1 MVTFYLNRLREV
13 SSLFNYRFFRPT
25 YHLLF
30 TFPTQEDPMST
41 NTLYTEN
48 FPHMSPVWGRLFNF
62 VSERAAGSYI
72 YTTDGKRLLDFTC
85 GIGVTNTGHCH
96 PKVVE
101 AIREQAG
108 LFLHAQANIV
118 IHQPMLRLIEELR
131 KIVPP
136 SMDSFFFANSGAEAI
151 ENAVKIARVATG
163 RQNIIV
169 FSGSFH
175 GRTVGTMSL
184 TTSKTV
190 YRTGFGPLPSG
201 VFVAPF
207 PYAFRL
213 KMTEAEASEYAL
225 EQREY
230 LLASQ
235 TAPKETAAILI
246 ESVLGEGGYIVPP
259 VSFMKGLREICD
271 KHGILLILDEIQ
283 SGFGRTGKWF
293 ALEHF
298 DIVPD
303 IITAAKGIASGLP
316 LSGVFSRLD
325 LMKKWDVGSHGG
337 TYGGNAVACAAG
349 VATIR
354 AMREE
359 KMLENANER
368 GVQLMTGLR
377 KLQEEYS
384 QIGDVRG
391 KGLMI
396 GTEFIVDARPD
407 KAKQLVK
414 GIIHTAEE
422 NNLLLLSCGTYDN
435 TIRWIPPLNVTSE
448 QINEGLNMFESA
460 LKATIK

>member
-1 MVTFYLNRLREV
+1 MAA
-13 SSLFNYRFFRPT
+13 
-25 YHLLF
+25 
-30 TFPTQEDPMST
+30 
-41 NTLYTEN
+41 TLYEEN
-48 FPHMSPVWGRLFNF
+48 FPHMTPAWSRIFNF
-62 VSERAAGSYI
+62 VAERAEGSYI
-72 YTTDGKRLLDFTC
+72 YTDDGRKLLDFTC

-101 AIREQAG
+101 AIRAQAG

-118 IHQPMLRLIEELR
+118 IHKPMLQLIDELR

-136 SMDSFFFANSGAEAI
+136 SIDSFFFTNSGAEAV
-151 ENAVKIARVATG
+151 ENAVKVARAATG
-163 RQNIIV
+163 KPNIIV

-175 GRTVGTMSL
+175 GRTAATMAL
-184 TTSKTV
+184 TTSKTG

-201 VFVAPF
+201 IFVSPF

-213 KMTEAEASEYAL
+213 GMSEEQASAYAL
-225 EQREY
+225 EQLEY

-246 ESVLGEGGYIVPP
+246 ESVLGEGGYVVPP
-259 VSFMKGLREICD
+259 ASFMKGLREVCD
-271 KHGILLILDEIQ
+271 KYGILLIMDEVQ

-293 ALEHF
+293 AFEHYG
-298 DIVPD
+298 IVPD
-303 IITAAKGIASGLP
+303 IMTVAKGLASGMP
-316 LSGVFSRLD
+316 LSGVFTRTEI
-325 LMKKWDVGSHGG
+325 MKKVDVGSIGG

-354 AMREE
+354 VMQEE
-359 KMLENANER
+359 KMLENASVR

-396 GTEFIVDARPD
+396 AAEFVVDDQPI
-407 KAKQLVK
+407 KAKPLVK
-414 GIIHTAEE
+414 DIVHAAED
-422 NNLLLLSCGTYDN
+422 NNLLLLTCGTYDN
-435 TIRWIPPLNVTSE
+435 VVRWIPPLNVTGE
-448 QINEGLNMFESA
+448 QINEGFKAFESA
-460 LKATIK
+460 LKTAVK